1 MNKKIKTALLGMV
14 LLLPASSL
22 MAFDE
27 HGRWYGTLMISGIDD
42 DVQRD
47 VETEWSGYHLGVG
60 RGFGSEW
67 GVEMNLVGSRF
78 KNDERDVSALQW
90 GFGLDVSRR
99 LATTEYFMPY
109 AVAGAGWMMTDY
121 KLNRDDR
128 DGGMFSVGG
137 GLLFP
142 ILPMKMSLRTELRAR
157 RDFSDGALT
166 DYLLSIGVQ
175 IPFSFVNLG
184 QPEARPRADGTRP
197 AQAAPYGWARDSDG
211 DGVAD
216 AADLCPAT
224 PAGLTV
230 NAQGCAAEEDAD
242 GDGVPDVLD
251 MCPDTPPGAAV
262 DRHGCRLALPTGA
275 AGAR

>member
-1 MNKKIKTALLGMV
+1 MKIRMNAALLGMV
-14 LLLPASSL
+14 LLLATAPAT
-22 MAFDE
+22 AFDE

-78 KNDERDVSALQW
+78 KNDEGDVSALQW

-121 KLNRDDR
+121 KLNRWDR
-128 DGGMFSVGG
+128 DGAMFSVGG

-166 DYLLSIGVQ
+166 DYLLSIGVK

-197 AQAAPYGWARDSDG
+197 AQEEPYGWSRDSDG
-211 DGVAD
+211 DGVAN

-224 PAGLTV
+224 PARLTV
-230 NAQGCAAEEDAD
+230 NAQGCAAVEDSD
-242 GDGVPDVLD
+242 SDGVPDAVD
-251 MCPDTPPGAAV
+251 MCPDTQPGAAV
-262 DRHGCRLALPTGA
+262 DRHGCRLTLPSGPE
-275 AGAR
+275 GER